1 MGLEK
6 CRMTFS
12 WRRTVPRAV
21 LQTDVPRAV
30 LQTDAK
36 NVPEVT
42 EAS

>member
-30 LQTDAK
+30 LQTDVFSCK
-36 NVPEVT
+36 
-42 EAS
+42 EA